1 MRVRIAPGTLRPC
14 SSLGR
19 AASLYLAGSRF
30 DSGRGLLMGGG
41 GNWQT
46 RQALTLRLF
55 QVRALGTQLMP
66 S

>member
-1 MRVRIAPGTLRPC
+1 
-14 SSLGR
+14 
-19 AASLYLAGSRF
+19 LA
-30 DSGRGLLMGGG
+30 

-55 QVRALGTQLMP
+55 QVRALVTQLMP